1 MLEASFYFDP
11 IHGCP
16 DVAQGLSDVYK
27 EYALRILQDN
37 LLVDTGVKIYQLD
50 VLGNFVV
57 NFFGA
62 QALRETLAI

>member
-27 EYALRILQDN
+27 EYALRIL
-37 LLVDTGVKIYQLD
+37 
-50 VLGNFVV
+50 
-57 NFFGA
+57 
-62 QALRETLAI
+62 